1 MNLVQLLYLASLQLN
16 YNVQVLILLYSNF
29 IFFTSYFGF
38 IYGHVSPLMFFLQN
52 RGKGYELQPSQICI
66 YASRIVIHVAGR
78 TKYVVR
84 AFSTLKKNKFV

>member
-38 IYGHVSPLMFFLQN
+38 IYGHVSPLMFFL
-52 RGKGYELQPSQICI
+52 
-66 YASRIVIHVAGR
+66 
-78 TKYVVR
+78 
-84 AFSTLKKNKFV
+84 

>member
-66 YASRIVIHVAGR
+66 YYHVLLFMLQ
-78 TKYVVR
+78 VVLN
-84 AFSTLKKNKFV
+84 TLSMHFQR